1 MRKGLKNINSKNIPN
16 SLQRYR
22 RARGLKQKEVA
33 EILGL
38 KSASMI
44 SRWEKGIFLPKSL
57 NIFKLA
63 ALYRT
68 MADALFIDLLRSV
81 KNDIHK
87 REKKILKA
95 KTKDEQY
102 NQK

>member
-1 MRKGLKNINSKNIPN
+1 MKDINPKNIPN
-16 SLQRYR
+16 SLRKFR

-38 KSASMI
+38 KSTSQI
-44 SRWEKGIFLPKSL
+44 SRWEKGVFLPKPL

-68 MADALFIDLLRSV
+68 MADALFIDLIRSV

-95 KTKDEQY
+95 KAKDEQY